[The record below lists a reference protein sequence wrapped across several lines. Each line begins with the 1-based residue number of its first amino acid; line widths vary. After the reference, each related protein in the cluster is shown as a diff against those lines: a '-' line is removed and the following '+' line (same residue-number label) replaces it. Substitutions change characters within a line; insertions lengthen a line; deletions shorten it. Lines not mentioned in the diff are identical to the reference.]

1 MHRITLGG
9 CREHR
14 YTWSPRGK
22 ETGLGDGMCVVGKKG
37 CRQCEYL
44 HFLRLIQVL
53 CACLIFQFLN
63 NSIFKNLVDFLVDSI
78 SNSVNSQYLAGRKD

>member
-9 CREHR
+9 YREHR
-14 YTWSPRGK
+14 CTWSPRGK

-37 CRQCEYL
+37 CRQCEDL

-63 NSIFKNLVDFLVDSI
+63 NDSI
-78 SNSVNSQYLAGRKD
+78 SGTVNSQYLAGRRD